1 MKGPMIIFLVAVFL
15 LLIIAYL
22 AQDTEPQ
29 ERLGSKAYHMLL
41 LGIMRLDIA
50 FAHGMRYVQ
59 ISLAQILKGY
69 HVSSMDETIICKEQ
83 RMENYRRMNAGGLEY
98 RRRQRYN
105 RKILE

>member
-15 LLIIAYL
+15 LLIVAYL

-29 ERLGSKAYHMLL
+29 ERVGSKAYHMLL
-41 LGIMRLDIA
+41 LGLMRLDIA

-59 ISLAQILKGY
+59 ISLAQIFKGY
-69 HVSSMDETIICKEQ
+69 HVGSMDETILRKEQ
-83 RMENYRRMNAGGLEY
+83 HMQDYRRMNAGGLEY
-98 RRRQRYN
+98 KQRQRYN